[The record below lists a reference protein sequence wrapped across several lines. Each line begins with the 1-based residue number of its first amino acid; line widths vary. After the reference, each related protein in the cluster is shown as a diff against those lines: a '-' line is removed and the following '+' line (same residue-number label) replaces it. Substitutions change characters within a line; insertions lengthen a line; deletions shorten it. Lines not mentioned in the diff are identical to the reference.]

1 MWPVKF
7 KFTALYDSYLDSYLD
22 SYAVQPSIKHVASTQ

>member
-7 KFTALYDSYLDSYLD
+7 KFTSLYDSYLDSYLD
-22 SYAVQPSIKHVASTQ
+22 SHAVQPSIKHVASTQ